1 MGALSMT
8 KKVYALDNTADL
20 ITKVVKKSKDEIEL
34 SNKGVTYLRR
44 QTKTP
49 AESSEHFLDKL
60 DDIIRNAEDVKA
72 EAQAVIDNVES
83 FKRWIKKVEEIRT
96 WDIFL

>member
-1 MGALSMT
+1 MT
-8 KKVYALDNTADL
+8 EKKVYKLDNTADL

-44 QTKTP
+44 QTREED

-60 DDIIRNAEDVKA
+60 DDIIRNAQAVQD
-72 EAQAVIDNVES
+72 EAQAVIDNVEG